1 MAPHNGCWAS
11 ELDRCKGEHMIKND
25 TAIVEQFPMDQR
37 RLQMLRHADELKTP
51 HDREAEVE
59 FIVKQDTPDIILLEY
74 LLEFGTVVKDTLLKC
89 AVCKGH
95 VDVVKILLDH
105 RADIKLGDAFE
116 WAVIGGN
123 LKMISLLLKRG
134 ADPNHFIK
142 LFVYKGFVLGIAV
155 MKGRICMDIH
165 VMKELLDYGA
175 DLKEG
180 VVYTVRGSNMEKT
193 KDMLERPDHK
203 NNTVVTPC
211 ALMGVLNHNLKEAV
225 FGRWKDIELT
235 INVQH
240 ISFNGITSKW
250 TPNYHPTFSKISVL
264 LSYKLD
270 TSGKDIHKKKSWKL
284 WRMETCY
291 HFWKHVREFLS
302 ENALDDEVMPAKM
315 VKIDF
320 PRERDFLSLYLN
332 LESTKCKEQKQSC
345 FENSMYEND
354 DENNVIENN
363 NEDSFGDNDDENDAD
378 GNDNENNSDENDK
391 ENKSDENDKENIVDE
406 NGKENI
412 VDENGKTNIMDEDDK
427 GNNMDRNDT
436 ENSVDENRDENDIDE
451 NDTGVSG
458 YEECT
463 WDEEYPDVEKLLPSK
478 SMLEESD
485 QNLQGFE
492 NENSYTNER
501 YESFADLHKRLE
513 TFLFVIQEGID
524 LELLACAGF
533 FNTGES
539 DVLCFCCGVEIGF
552 EEITDNPWKEHV
564 KRSPGCAYLSR
575 VNRRSPGCAYLSRVN
590 RRVNVEQEFKEGNET
605 KHSEMHPA
613 DVKGKIDL
621 MRERKFLDP
630 PDGGIGICEADFM
643 QKHNDLESLI
653 LFDDKDRNER
663 GNILMVKTKHFFK
676 GISDMEFHHQKVVNR
691 RLIQKTSKEALE
703 LIRPLRQQS
712 YHTQL
717 FIYIVQDVMSRL
729 SSFSLWPHRNIRTGP
744 LVEAGFSC
752 KDPQTATVKCTA
764 CGLELN
770 VSTLSGTTPL
780 EYHKKNS
787 PDCEFFHEPKLQN
800 ADGEQVRTSTSS
812 SNTPSLS
819 VDSHGATA
827 YADPQVSLD
836 STQTGDAGR
845 PQSRSNLKDK
855 DSVTKTPPGHD
866 RNVFIDNAPSIN
878 NPRQTDS
885 SSSVFGNNGIVSSD
899 PIIADRP
906 RTGEVF
912 DRTALAVPNTNNV
925 TSSGE
930 AVREIENTILGAE
943 GGNAPYPIRNARY
956 TEQNAR
962 RESYTHWPHRRAHD
976 IDLLV
981 NAGFFYTGAEDIVRC
996 FYCDIGLAEWNPDDD
1011 PWVEHAR
1018 HSPECPYLRVQKGQ
1032 DYINNIQTQW
1042 AKIYTPK
1049 HPQHSQVDERR
1060 RTFRNENW
1068 PRDNV
1073 LQSPELLAAAGF
1085 FYTGEGDTVRCH
1097 YCDGGLREWEPAD
1110 DPWVEHARWFP
1121 FCKFVL
1127 KIKGIDFIQASAT
1140 GNPGN
1145 GLQAPAAPPVA
1156 PHASEPPQALSFV
1169 DSCRIKEQ
1177 RNPMYSAAAQ
1187 SLKSMGY
1194 SKATIRMVIDSYIAH
1209 TGRRDFKATDLM
1221 DIIMRM
1227 EDAGQQFLESDLED
1241 DDDKIGATAS
1251 QAAAGGCDEEME
1263 LSAAAMKKENEY
1275 LREKFKCK
1283 VCDKNERCIVFVPC
1297 GHRITCQG
1305 CGEQASTCP
1314 HCDSKI
1320 EQRYKTYL
1328 G

>member
-270 TSGKDIHKKKSWKL
+270 TSGKDIHKKKSWKSIFQL

-302 ENALDDEVMPAKM
+302 EN
-315 VKIDF
+315 
-320 PRERDFLSLYLN
+320 
-332 LESTKCKEQKQSC
+332 
-345 FENSMYEND
+345 
-354 DENNVIENN
+354 
-363 NEDSFGDNDDENDAD
+363 
-378 GNDNENNSDENDK
+378 
-391 ENKSDENDKENIVDE
+391 
-406 NGKENI
+406 
-412 VDENGKTNIMDEDDK
+412 
-427 GNNMDRNDT
+427 
-436 ENSVDENRDENDIDE
+436 
-451 NDTGVSG
+451 VSG